1 MDSIRELYEYCSKIT
16 TEIIDLEM
24 EILALQIK
32 QDKLRIKLNN
42 ELIKVEKI
50 ENLEKEKEK

>member
-32 QDKLRIKLNN
+32 QDKLRIKLNDA
-42 ELIKVEKI
+42 LIKVEKI
-50 ENLEKEKEK
+50 ESLEIDKKE